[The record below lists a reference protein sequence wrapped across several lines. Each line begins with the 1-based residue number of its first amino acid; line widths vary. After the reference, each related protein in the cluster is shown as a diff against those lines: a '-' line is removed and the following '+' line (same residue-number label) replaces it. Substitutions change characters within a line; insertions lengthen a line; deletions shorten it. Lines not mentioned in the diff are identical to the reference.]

1 MDDKQTKYPTKEEK
15 IIGLSKDSD
24 TYTPPEKYN
33 VNKSNGDS
41 NGDNSADNSRANEG
55 NA

>member
-1 MDDKQTKYPTKEEK
+1 MDGKQTKYPVGEEK
-15 IIGLSKDSD
+15 IIDSSKDSD

-33 VNKSNGDS
+33 VNKSNGDL
-41 NGDNSADNSRANEG
+41 NGDNGTDNSRTNEG

>member
-1 MDDKQTKYPTKEEK
+1 MNDKPIKYPVSEEK
-15 IIGLSKDSD
+15 ITDSNKESGL
-24 TYTPPEKYN
+24 YTPPEKYN

-41 NGDNSADNSRANEG
+41 NGDNGTDNSRANEG

>member
-1 MDDKQTKYPTKEEK
+1 MDDEPIKYPATEEK
-15 IIGLSKDSD
+15 ITGLNKDSG
-24 TYTPPEKYN
+24 TYTSPEKYN

-41 NGDNSADNSRANEG
+41 NDGGSIDNSRANEG

>member
-1 MDDKQTKYPTKEEK
+1 MDDKPIRYPATEEK
-15 IIGLSKDSD
+15 MTDLNKESG
-24 TYTPPEKYN
+24 TYSPPEKYN

-41 NGDNSADNSRANEG
+41 NDDNSTDNSRTNEG

>member
-1 MDDKQTKYPTKEEK
+1 MDDELKKYPVSEER
-15 IIGLSKDSD
+15 ITDLNKDSG

-33 VNKSNGDS
+33 VNQSNGDS
-41 NGDNSADNSRANEG
+41 NDDGSTDNSRANEG

>member
-1 MDDKQTKYPTKEEK
+1 MADKPIKYPVTEEK
-15 IIGLSKDSD
+15 LTDSNKTSG

-33 VNKSNGDS
+33 VNKSKGDL
-41 NGDNSADNSRANEG
+41 NGDNGTDNSRTIEG

>member
-1 MDDKQTKYPTKEEK
+1 MDDKPKKYPAREEK
-15 IIGLSKDSD
+15 ITDLNKDSG

-41 NGDNSADNSRANEG
+41 NGDSSTDNSRANEG